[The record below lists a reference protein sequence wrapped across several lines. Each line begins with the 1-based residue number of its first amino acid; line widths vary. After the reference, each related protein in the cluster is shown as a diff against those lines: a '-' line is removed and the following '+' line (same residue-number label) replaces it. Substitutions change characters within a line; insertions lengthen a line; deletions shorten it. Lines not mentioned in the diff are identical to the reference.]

1 MNAMLKLALLSSLV
15 LLSGCTGTG
24 GSSSYGCKAPDGV
37 ACQSV
42 SGVYANSTQNNLPS
56 QRAFDTQKTDKESS
70 KEVPYKDANSPS
82 VIGTTLNSGDP
93 LRTQS
98 RVLRVWIAP
107 WEDSDGDMNDQSY
120 SYLVVDSGR
129 WMIDQSRRNIAN
141 EYAPSKPPTGI
152 NATNNIRPNPNLNPK
167 NGDYPTGEMP

>member
-1 MNAMLKLALLSSLV
+1 
-15 LLSGCTGTG
+15 
-24 GSSSYGCKAPDGV
+24 
-37 ACQSV
+37 
-42 SGVYANSTQNNLPS
+42 
-56 QRAFDTQKTDKESS
+56 
-70 KEVPYKDANSPS
+70 VPYKDANSVS

-107 WEDSDGDMNDQSY
+107 WEDSDGDLNDQSY

-152 NATNNIRPNPNLNPK
+152 NATNNIRPNQK
-167 NGDYPTGEMP
+167 NGDSPTGEMP